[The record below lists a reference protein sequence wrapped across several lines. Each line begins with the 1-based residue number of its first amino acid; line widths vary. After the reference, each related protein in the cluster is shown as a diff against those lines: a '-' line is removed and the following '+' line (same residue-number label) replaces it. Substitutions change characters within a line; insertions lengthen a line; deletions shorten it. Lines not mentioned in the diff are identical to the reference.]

1 MAMTGGVM
9 MGKDGMANERP
20 GQRHGV
26 GASVRRK
33 EDDRHLRGRGQFVA
47 DIALRGTQ
55 EVVFLRSPHAHAHI
69 GSITVPPAARG
80 RVFTAADLPRIKPI
94 QVVTHAA
101 GARSPPWPPLATDK
115 VRYVGEAIAACVAPT
130 LAAAQDL
137 AASVAVEY
145 RVLDAV
151 IDARADTAA
160 LVHEYFGDNLYQ
172 ERTIAAGDIAAA
184 ARAAEIT
191 VSREYRTN
199 RQSGAP
205 MECRGVLANR
215 DHRLDEV
222 VVYASTQTPHT
233 MRVALGEFLGLE
245 QRRIRVVAPDVGGG
259 FGPKARLYPE
269 EIVLAALAL
278 ELDHPV
284 RWIEDRNEHL
294 LTCAHSR
301 DHHYRVTAYADRQG
315 RILGIDCD
323 IIVDAGAYG
332 MWPQGPY
339 QEANMAA
346 RCLPGPYGFPHFR
359 AHIATVAT
367 NKTPIGPYRGVGRPG
382 ACFAIE
388 RTIDEVARAV
398 GRDPVAVRIDNMI
411 RPEQMPYTSIVG
423 MRYDNGD
430 YPESVRLCADLLNLP
445 AIRERQRQGEPDGR
459 RIGIGFASFTEQTA
473 HGAAEFAARG
483 ASVIPGFESCT
494 ARILTDGSVVLM
506 VGIQSHGQGLE
517 TALSQIACEELGIDP
532 ARISVRHGD
541 TENTAFGFGTFA
553 SRSMVMSGG
562 AVARASRILRDKLCR
577 IGAHLLQCDAAEAR
591 CEDGAVHGPQGSVA
605 VAEIAS
611 IAHLRM
617 HELPPGVEPLLD
629 ATATYEPSVST
640 GVYSYATHG
649 AVVAVDP
656 ETGAIELL
664 DFAVAEDCGTMV
676 NPMLVEGQI
685 HGGVVQG
692 IGTALHEELCYD
704 EQGQPLAATLLDYH
718 LPGAH
723 ELPSIR
729 IGHLHTKAT
738 ATEYGMKGMGEGGAV
753 APPAAIA
760 NAVRDALAPL
770 GAEVNETPLTAERVL
785 AAIQAVRRAR

>member
-1 MAMTGGVM
+1 MAE
-9 MGKDGMANERP
+9 ERS
-20 GQRHGV
+20 GDHRGV
-26 GASVRRK
+26 GASLRRR

-47 DIALRGTQ
+47 DIALRGTR
-55 EVVFLRSPHAHAHI
+55 EVVFVRSSHAHADI
-69 GSITVPPAARG
+69 GSIAVPPSAKG
-80 RVFTAADLPRIKPI
+80 RVFTAADLPRIRPI
-94 QVVTHAA
+94 RVATQAV

-115 VRYVGEAIAACVAPT
+115 VRYVGEAVAVCVAPT
-130 LAAAQDL
+130 RAEAEDLAAAVSID
-137 AASVAVEY
+137 Y
-145 RVLDAV
+145 RPLDAV
-151 IDARADTAA
+151 VDASEARAGSPA
-160 LVHEYFGDNLYQ
+160 LVHDYFGDNLFQ
-172 ERTIAAGDIAAA
+172 ERTIVGGDIEAA

-191 VSREYRTN
+191 ISREYRTS

-205 MECRGVLANR
+205 MECRGVLACR

-233 MRVALGEFLGLE
+233 LRVALGDILGIE
-245 QRRIRVVAPDVGGG
+245 ERCIRVVAPDVGGG

-269 EIVLAALAL
+269 EIVLTALAL

-315 RILGIDCD
+315 HILGIDCE

-346 RCLPGPYGFPHFR
+346 RSLPGPYVVPNYR
-359 AHIATVAT
+359 ARISTVAT

-388 RTIDEVARAV
+388 RTIDEIARAV
-398 GRDPVAVRIDNMI
+398 GRDPVEVRIENMI
-411 RPEQMPYTSIVG
+411 RPDQMPCASVTG
-423 MRYDNGD
+423 MRYDSGD
-430 YPESVRLCADLLNLP
+430 YPASVRLCAELLNL
-445 AIRERQRQGEPDGR
+445 AQIRERQRRGEPDGR
-459 RIGIGFASFTEQTA
+459 LVGIGFASFTEQTA
-473 HGAAEFAARG
+473 HGAAEFASRG
-483 ASVIPGFESCT
+483 AAIIPGFESCT

-532 ARISVRHGD
+532 SHISVRHGD
-541 TENTAFGFGTFA
+541 TESTAFGFGTFA

-577 IGAHLLQCDAAEAR
+577 IGAHLLQCDPAETR
-591 CEDGAVHGPQGSVA
+591 CEGGSVHGPKGSVT

-629 ATATYEPSVST
+629 ATATYEPGIST
-640 GVYSYATHG
+640 GVFSYATHG

-656 ETGAIELL
+656 ETGAVELL

-685 HGGVVQG
+685 RGGVVQG
-692 IGTALHEELCYD
+692 IGTALHEEIPYD
-704 EQGQPLAATLLDYH
+704 ALGQPLAATLLDYH

-723 ELPSIR
+723 EVPPIR
-729 IGHLHTKAT
+729 IAHLHTPAT

-760 NAVRDALAPL
+760 NAVRDALAPM
-770 GAEVNETPLTAERVL
+770 GVEINETPLTAQRVL
-785 AAIQAVRRAR
+785 AAIKRARA